1 MNKLLGE
8 YQYKRE
14 VYEFVNFNTD
24 QQKSYLYFFSR
35 AAGGGGAKGHDGC
48 RGQQHLPGV
57 SATLQTRCCYLVQAG
72 WREQSGAQPGKHTS
86 EDLSIE
92 ANLRNGTLLNQ
103 YPFGL
108 QVVTGEQ
115 LVVIERGI
123 LIRQAELS
131 HGGVYH
137 CQVEEHG
144 YHWTAVTVRLTVWSP
159 LADRLLASWSGS
171 LYRSSGTQRWY
182 EDVMA
187 LIHPGN
193 IGQHCQALGY
203 RPPRNQRR
211 HGAISMGLYKEKGER
226 HKHGGGRA
234 RGGGGGGRGR
244 AVGRKSRSKPQQRA
258 PRSA

>member
-1 MNKLLGE
+1 M
-8 YQYKRE
+8 
-14 VYEFVNFNTD
+14 
-24 QQKSYLYFFSR
+24 
-35 AAGGGGAKGHDGC
+35 
-48 RGQQHLPGV
+48 
-57 SATLQTRCCYLVQAG
+57 
-72 WREQSGAQPGKHTS
+72 
-86 EDLSIE
+86 
-92 ANLRNGTLLNQ
+92 
-103 YPFGL
+103 
-108 QVVTGEQ
+108 VTGDQ

-159 LADRLLASWSGS
+159 MADRLLASWSGS
-171 LYRSSGTQRWY
+171 LHQSTGTQRWY

-211 HGAISMGLYKEKGER
+211 HGDITAGLYKEKENGGR

-234 RGGGGGGRGR
+234 RGGGGGGR

-258 PRSA
+258 PRSAWSGLWTESLFPLTHTHIYGETPRYTHIYT

>member
-1 MNKLLGE
+1 MS
-8 YQYKRE
+8 
-14 VYEFVNFNTD
+14 T
-24 QQKSYLYFFSR
+24 
-35 AAGGGGAKGHDGC
+35 
-48 RGQQHLPGV
+48 
-57 SATLQTRCCYLVQAG
+57 
-72 WREQSGAQPGKHTS
+72 
-86 EDLSIE
+86 E
-92 ANLRNGTLLNQ
+92 ANLRNVTFE
-103 YPFGL
+103 PVFAGL
-108 QVVTGEQ
+108 QVVAGDQ

-159 LADRLLASWSGS
+159 FADRLLASWSGS
-171 LYRSSGTQRWY
+171 LYQSTGTQRWY

-211 HGAISMGLYKEKGER
+211 HGDVSMGLYKEKEKGER
-226 HKHGGGRA
+226 HKHGGGKA
-234 RGGGGGGRGR
+234 RGGGGGGR
-244 AVGRKSRSKPQQRA
+244 AAGRKSRSKPQQRA

>member
-1 MNKLLGE
+1 MIVVEGNSTYLECLPRSRHAAVTW
-8 YQYKRE
+8 YK
-14 VYEFVNFNTD
+14 
-24 QQKSYLYFFSR
+24 
-35 AAGGGGAKGHDGC
+35 
-48 RGQQHLPGV
+48 
-57 SATLQTRCCYLVQAG
+57 QAG
-72 WREQSGAQPGKHTS
+72 ENSP
-86 EDLSIE
+86 E
-92 ANLRNGTLLNQ
+92 LNQ
-103 YPFGL
+103 VNAHMGARPSRQIWKIEPLNPFWSGL
-108 QVVTGEQ
+108 QVVTGDQ

-159 LADRLLASWSGS
+159 LANRLLASWSGS
-171 LYRSSGTQRWY
+171 LYQSTGTQHWY

-193 IGQHCQALGY
+193 IGQHCQAMGY

-211 HGAISMGLYKEKGER
+211 HGDISMGLYKEKEKGER

-234 RGGGGGGRGR
+234 RGGGGR
-244 AVGRKSRSKPQQRA
+244 AAGRKSRSKPQQRA
-258 PRSA
+258 PRSAWVVSRTESLFPLKHTHTHTHTFIG

>member
-1 MNKLLGE
+1 MMVAEGNSTYLECLPRSRHAAVTW
-8 YQYKRE
+8 YK
-14 VYEFVNFNTD
+14 
-24 QQKSYLYFFSR
+24 
-35 AAGGGGAKGHDGC
+35 
-48 RGQQHLPGV
+48 
-57 SATLQTRCCYLVQAG
+57 QAG
-72 WREQSGAQPGKHTS
+72 ENSP
-86 EDLSIE
+86 E
-92 ANLRNGTLLNQ
+92 LNQ
-103 YPFGL
+103 VNTHVRTCLRTRTLVNQYWFGL
-108 QVVTGEQ
+108 QVVTGDQ

-211 HGAISMGLYKEKGER
+211 HGAISTGLYKEKEKGER
-226 HKHGGGRA
+226 HKHGGGRGG
-234 RGGGGGGRGR
+234 GGGGGGRGR